1 MIRLQDIIDRVRA
14 SRQDADVDLI
24 KKAYVYSAQVHKG
37 QLRRSGEPYLVHPLG
52 VAFIIAQLNLDEQ
65 SVVAALLHDT
75 LEDTLA
81 TAEDIESLFGK
92 TVLFLVEGVTKL
104 AKVTFH
110 SGEQRQAE
118 SVRKM
123 LVAMSEDIRVVLV
136 KLADRLDNMRTLE
149 YLEPDRRDAIA
160 AETLEIYAPLAN
172 RLGIYWIRRELEDL
186 SFRWLHPAQ
195 WEQIQQHVAHLADHR
210 KQYIDGVVDFLE
222 KTIIEKNGIEAQ
234 VSGRIKHPYSI
245 FRKMQSKG
253 LEFDEVQDIIA
264 FRIIVDNVEN
274 CYRVLGIIHAL
285 WKPVVGRFKD
295 YIAMPKIN
303 RYQSL
308 HTTVV
313 GPEGERVEIQI
324 RTHEMHRVAEFGIAA
339 HWAYKEG
346 WHGSGKNGDFSQF
359 SWLRELL
366 SQQQDLRDPDEI
378 LETVKVNLFADEVFT
393 FTPRGDV
400 IALPAGATALDF
412 AYAVHSEV
420 GHHCVGARINNK
432 IAPLRQKLRN
442 GDTVEI
448 LTHPK
453 QRPSKDWLSFVKTS
467 RARTK
472 IRAVVRAE
480 QRRRSK
486 EIGRELLEKEAK
498 RRRVNLNR
506 KWRSGEIG
514 RVAEELGLRN
524 TDELLAAL
532 GYGKLSANKVVELL
546 LPEEKRQEARE
557 ALEQT
562 RPSRIVEALKKPLRR
577 SRSGILVDGLNDVM
591 VRMARC
597 CNPIPG
603 DRLVGVVT
611 RGRGVTVHSVDCRR
625 LAGIDPARR
634 IQVRWDSSLEKE
646 AMHAVT
652 IRLRCEDR
660 PGLLANV
667 TAVLSEVGINI
678 SQVNA
683 KAEAGGLATCQLK
696 LLVHNLDELKSVL
709 RKIEKIKGV
718 RAAERMRQ

>member
-149 YLEPDRRDAIA
+149 YLEPDRRDAIS